1 MNKEMKRYLKDIK
14 LLLPIFGKE
23 EKKYYQQLKKHI
35 IKTFNNQTSY
45 SEIVEEVGEPY
56 EVVQAYY
63 EEVGIK
69 QFMFRLRLQKYIHYI
84 SIVIIATTIVLGLFR
99 IYYLSSL
106 YGEVKNAQPITVE
119 EIIQEE

>member
-45 SEIVEEVGEPY
+45 SEIVEKVGEPY

-106 YGEVKNAQPITVE
+106 YEEVKNAQPITVE

>member
-23 EKKYYQQLKKHI
+23 EKQYYQQLKEQI

-45 SEIVEEVGEPY
+45 SEIVEEIGEPY

-106 YGEVKNAQPITVE
+106 YEEVKNAQPITVE

>member
-45 SEIVEEVGEPY
+45 SEIVEEV
-56 EVVQAYY
+56 
-63 EEVGIK
+63 
-69 QFMFRLRLQKYIHYI
+69 
-84 SIVIIATTIVLGLFR
+84 
-99 IYYLSSL
+99 
-106 YGEVKNAQPITVE
+106 
-119 EIIQEE
+119 

>member
-23 EKKYYQQLKKHI
+23 EKKDYQQLKKHI

-106 YGEVKNAQPITVE
+106 YEEVKNAQPITVE

>member
-99 IYYLSSL
+99 IYYFSSL
-106 YGEVKNAQPITVE
+106 YEEVKNAQPITVE

>member
-84 SIVIIATTIVLGLFR
+84 SIVIIATTIVLCLFR

-106 YGEVKNAQPITVE
+106 YEEVKNAQPITVE

>member
-45 SEIVEEVGEPY
+45 SEILEEVGEPY

-106 YGEVKNAQPITVE
+106 YEEVKNAQPITVE

>member
-1 MNKEMKRYLKDIK
+1 MKRYLKDIK

-45 SEIVEEVGEPY
+45 SEIVEKVGEPY

-106 YGEVKNAQPITVE
+106 YEEVKNAQPITVE

>member
-56 EVVQAYY
+56 EVVEAYY

-106 YGEVKNAQPITVE
+106 YEEVKNAQPITVE

>member
-106 YGEVKNAQPITVE
+106 YEEVKNAQPITVE

>member
-106 YGEVKNAQPITVE
+106 HEEVKNAQPITVE

>member
-106 YGEVKNAQPITVE
+106 YEEVKNSQPKTIE
-119 EIIQEE
+119 KIIQEE

>member
-1 MNKEMKRYLKDIK
+1 MKKEMKRYLKDIK

-106 YGEVKNAQPITVE
+106 YEEVKNAQPITVE

>member
-69 QFMFRLRLQKYIHYI
+69 QFMFRLRLQKYTHYI

-106 YGEVKNAQPITVE
+106 YEEVKNAQPITVE

>member
-106 YGEVKNAQPITVE
+106 YEEVKNAHPITVE

>member
-23 EKKYYQQLKKHI
+23 EKKYYQHLKKHI

-106 YGEVKNAQPITVE
+106 YEEVKNAQPITVE

>member
-84 SIVIIATTIVLGLFR
+84 SIVIIATTTVLGLFR

-106 YGEVKNAQPITVE
+106 YEEVKNAQPITVE

>member
-106 YGEVKNAQPITVE
+106 YEEVKNAQPIPVE